1 MKTYLLL
8 SIQGSHSCH
17 NDARSN
23 PMSFPN
29 MANQDAVADS
39 FKRQTAS
46 SGTSDDGLG
55 SIECERVGI
64 SLGKNR
70 QHVDRPQGQFANQE
84 DLRNG
89 ILALS
94 SSLAGIATACG
105 KPSNGGGAE
114 TTPLSAETGEI
125 VATVTRTLS
134 EGLKKISGQT
144 TGEKVWTPEA
154 QGALQALRSQL
165 CRELEQGRL
174 FRLCAMEGLVQLS
187 LGLSVRVA
195 LLGELLVLILN

>member
-1 MKTYLLL
+1 M
-8 SIQGSHSCH
+8 SQRHPQQ
-17 NDARSN
+17 SN
-23 PMSFPN
+23 ALF

-165 CRELEQGRL
+165 CRELES
-174 FRLCAMEGLVQLS
+174 LVCYPRF
-187 LGLSVRVA
+187 V
-195 LLGELLVLILN
+195 ELLANVHAPRVLTYLWLPRAPRR